1 MNVDRAA
8 KILCVS
14 SETVKRLARSGVI
27 RAKKNG
33 ASHAWDIDLTDGHR
47 LTVRA
52 LADCMHCSTRWVRY
66 LIQRQA
72 VLSERV
78 GRAHRISVSEGIK
91 LMQIR
96 LKNS

>member
-8 KILCVS
+8 KILCINP
-14 SETVKRLARSGVI
+14 ETVRRLVRSGI
-27 RAKKNG
+27 IKAEKHG
-33 ASHAWDIDLTDGHR
+33 SAHAWDIQLSEDHR

-66 LIQRQA
+66 LIQRNA
-72 VLSERV
+72 IRSERV
-78 GRAHRISVSEGIK
+78 GRGHRISVPEGIK

-96 LKNS
+96 LKN

>member
-14 SETVKRLARSGVI
+14 PETVKRLARSGVI
-27 RAKKNG
+27 MAKKSG
-33 ASHAWDIDLTDGHR
+33 SSHAWDVDLSDGHR

-52 LADCMHCSTRWVRY
+52 LADCMHCSPRWVCY

-72 VLSERV
+72 LRSERV